1 MRTLA
6 LALWI
11 MSLVVALG
19 TVGSAANKFD
29 KNFVIHYSFD
39 KGKGDEVKD
48 ISGESNHGELM
59 NGAKRE
65 KKGKFGSGIG
75 FGNGNSYIE
84 TIIDV
89 PEFNFTMALWIK
101 TSEGNVG
108 IYSVLD
114 GAAGAGGHDR
124 HFFLSGGKISFR
136 TWQGP
141 GWPTNK
147 NVADGKWHHIALVVQ
162 DEKGQTAYVDGEK
175 VGTHTYDHSDFD
187 WQKRVWV
194 GFSNDAAVDYFE
206 GVIDEVAYLDVPLTK
221 KEIGALMKPLAVDA
235 SDKLVA
241 VWSNIKTDY

>member
-19 TVGSAANKFD
+19 TVVSAANKFD

-65 KKGKFGSGIG
+65 KKGKFGSGIR
-75 FGNGNSYIE
+75 FGNENSYIE
-84 TIIDV
+84 TVIDV

-101 TSEGNVG
+101 TSEDNVG

-136 TWQGP
+136 TWKGP

-162 DEKGQTAYVDGEK
+162 DKKGQTAYVDGEK

-221 KEIGALMKPLAVDA
+221 KEIGALMKPLAVEA

>member
-6 LALWI
+6 LTLWI
-11 MSLVVALG
+11 MSLVIVFG
-19 TVGSAANKFD
+19 KVGSAANKFD

-39 KGKGDEVKD
+39 KGNGNKVKD
-48 ISGESNHGELM
+48 ISGEGNDGELM

-65 KKGKFGSGIG
+65 KKGKFGAGIK
-75 FGNGNSYIE
+75 FGSGNSYIE
-84 TIIDV
+84 TVIDV
-89 PEFNFTMALWIK
+89 PESNFTMALWIK

-124 HFFLSGGKISFR
+124 HFFLAGGQISFR
-136 TWQGP
+136 TWKGP
-141 GWPTNK
+141 GWQTGK
-147 NVADGKWHHIALVVQ
+147 KVADGKRHHIALVVQ
-162 DEKGQTAYVDGEK
+162 DKKGQTAYVDGEK
-175 VGTHTYDHSDFD
+175 VGTHDYDHSDFD

-221 KEIGALMKPLAVDA
+221 REIGALMKPLSVEA
-235 SDKLVA
+235 SGKLVN
-241 VWSNIKTDY
+241 VWGNIKTNY

>member
-6 LALWI
+6 LTLWI
-11 MSLVVALG
+11 MSLVIVFG
-19 TVGSAANKFD
+19 KVGSAANKFD

-39 KGKGDEVKD
+39 KGNGNKVKD
-48 ISGESNHGELM
+48 ISGEGNDGELM

-65 KKGKFGSGIG
+65 KKGKFGAGIK
-75 FGNGNSYIE
+75 FGSGNSYIE
-84 TIIDV
+84 TVIDV
-89 PEFNFTMALWIK
+89 PESNFTMALWIK

-124 HFFLSGGKISFR
+124 HFFLAGGQISFR
-136 TWQGP
+136 TWKGP
-141 GWPTNK
+141 GWQTGK
-147 NVADGKWHHIALVVQ
+147 KVADGKRHHIALVVQ
-162 DEKGQTAYVDGEK
+162 DKKGQTAYVDGEK
-175 VGTHTYDHSDFD
+175 VGTHAYDHSDFD

-221 KEIGALMKPLAVDA
+221 KEIGALMKPLSVEA
-235 SDKLVA
+235 SGKLVN
-241 VWSNIKTDY
+241 VWGNIKTNY